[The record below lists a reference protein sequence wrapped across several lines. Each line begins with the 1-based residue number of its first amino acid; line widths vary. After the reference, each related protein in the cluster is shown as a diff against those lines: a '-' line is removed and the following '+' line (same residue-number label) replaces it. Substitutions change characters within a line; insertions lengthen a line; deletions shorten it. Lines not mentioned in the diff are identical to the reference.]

1 MPIYASAGSGTKFQP
16 APAGTHAAVCCD
28 VRDLGVL
35 ETTWQGETKK
45 QHKVLLS
52 WQIDEL
58 RDDGK
63 PYLISRRYTCS
74 LHEKA
79 GLRKDLEAWRGRAFT
94 EAELHQFDLETI
106 LGKGCLLNVVHK
118 QSGGDTYANVAG
130 VMALP
135 RGMTA
140 PTVRDYVRFVD
151 RKDAE
156 AHDEQPPITAD
167 DVPFAWLLPLVL
179 PVLGSLLLV
188 A

>member
-1 MPIYASAGSGTKFQP
+1 MPIYASAGESKTFTP

-35 ETTWQGETKK
+35 ETKWQGETKR
-45 QHKVLLS
+45 QHKILVS
-52 WQIDEL
+52 WQIDEA

-63 PYLISRRYTCS
+63 PFLVSKRYTLS

-94 EAELHQFDLETI
+94 EAELHQFDVEAVV
-106 LGKGCLLNVVHK
+106 GKGCLLNVVQK
-118 QSGGDTYANVAG
+118 QVGGDTYANVTA

-135 RGMTA
+135 RNMQA

-151 RKDAE
+151 RKPDHPATE
-156 AHDEQPPITAD
+156 DHEPTPITD
-167 DVPFAWLLPLVL
+167 DDIPF
-179 PVLGSLLLV
+179 
-188 A
+188 